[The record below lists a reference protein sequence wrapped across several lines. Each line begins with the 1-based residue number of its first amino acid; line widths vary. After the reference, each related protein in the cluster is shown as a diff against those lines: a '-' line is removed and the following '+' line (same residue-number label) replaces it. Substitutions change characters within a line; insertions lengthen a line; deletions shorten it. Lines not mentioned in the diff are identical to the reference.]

1 MSTLPPTLAR
11 HPKNHDVGPPKSR
24 IKALVESGEH
34 MVPDTNL
41 GSKGNNARNGL
52 GYHRTGSAVDKA
64 PISIGPYLVEHR
76 QVKMSMSVNRHNMRS

>member
-1 MSTLPPTLAR
+1 
-11 HPKNHDVGPPKSR
+11 
-24 IKALVESGEH
+24 

-76 QVKMSMSVNRHNMRS
+76 QVKMSMSVNKHNNEVIKTGRRLVFYLEF